1 MMKIMERSELLNQF
15 ERDRD
20 NLINILHA
28 LQNNNTQNYLE
39 KDDLKAA
46 SDHLNI
52 IYSHVYGVATYYTMF
67 SLKPRGK
74 NIIRL
79 CNSPVCN
86 MENSSDIIEKI
97 KNLLSID
104 IGETTNDKRF
114 SIELSEC
121 LGQCDIAPGMMINED
136 VYGNL
141 HIADLESIFEQYK

>member
-1 MMKIMERSELLNQF
+1 MDRSDVLKQFGKDDENLLN
-15 ERDRD
+15 
-20 NLINILHA
+20 LLHS
-28 LQNNNTQNYLE
+28 LQNNNLQNYLA

-46 SDHLNI
+46 ATHLNI
-52 IYSHVYGVATYYTMF
+52 TFSHVYGVATYYTMF

-86 MENSSDIIEKI
+86 MEKSSDIIEKI
-97 KNLLSID
+97 KKILSID
-104 IGETTNDKRF
+104 IGETTSDKRF

-136 VYGNL
+136 VYGDL
-141 HIADLESIFEQYK
+141 HNVDLESIFEKYK

>member
-1 MMKIMERSELLNQF
+1 MERQDLLQQF
-15 ERDRD
+15 KKKEE

-28 LQNNNTQNYLE
+28 LQNNNPQNYLE

-46 SDHLNI
+46 SKHLNI
-52 IYSHVYGVATYYTMF
+52 TYSHVYGVATYYTMF

-74 NIIRL
+74 YIIRL

-86 MENSSDIIEKI
+86 MEKSSDIINKI
-97 KNLLSID
+97 KNILSID
-104 IGETTNDKRF
+104 IGEISKDKRF

-121 LGQCDIAPGMMINED
+121 LGQCDIAPSMMINQD

-141 HIADLESIFEQYK
+141 HKVDLKSIFEQYK

>member
-1 MMKIMERSELLNQF
+1 MERLEILQQYKKD
-15 ERDRD
+15 EE

-28 LQNNNTQNYLE
+28 LQNNNLQNYLT

-46 SDHLNI
+46 ANNLNI
-52 IYSHVYGVATYYTMF
+52 TYGHVYGVVTYYTMF

-74 NIIRL
+74 YIIRL

-86 MENSSDIIEKI
+86 MEKSSEIIEKI
-97 KNLLSID
+97 KGILSIN
-104 IGETTNDKRF
+104 IGEITRDKNF

-136 VYGNL
+136 VYGDL
-141 HIADLESIFEQYK
+141 HNADLKSIFEQYK